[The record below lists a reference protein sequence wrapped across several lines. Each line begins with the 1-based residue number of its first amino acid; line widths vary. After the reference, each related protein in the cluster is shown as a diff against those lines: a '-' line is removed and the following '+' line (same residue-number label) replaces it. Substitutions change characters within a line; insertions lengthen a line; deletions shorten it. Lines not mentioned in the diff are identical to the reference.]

1 MLFLLPEKCYNLA
14 SFYRAVCVI
23 IHMQALCQKKKKV
36 SSKVKRAVN
45 KKIEQGRSDDIQEK
59 EMTTEDVQYV
69 VDEKGDRTAVIVP
82 IGEYEEL
89 IEDLHDLAIIAERRE
104 EPTVSLD
111 ELRKKLIKDGLL

>member
-1 MLFLLPEKCYNLA
+1 MILDN
-14 SFYRAVCVI
+14 
-23 IHMQALCQKKKKV
+23 
-36 SSKVKRAVN
+36 
-45 KKIEQGRSDDIQEK
+45 
-59 EMTTEDVQYV
+59 
-69 VDEKGDRTAVIVP
+69 EKGDRTAVIVP